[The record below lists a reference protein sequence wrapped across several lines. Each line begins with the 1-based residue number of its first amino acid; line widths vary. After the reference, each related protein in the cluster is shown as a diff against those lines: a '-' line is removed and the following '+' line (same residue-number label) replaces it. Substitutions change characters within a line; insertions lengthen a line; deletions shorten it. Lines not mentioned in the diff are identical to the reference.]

1 MGLSIFFTLT
11 LLEVCAGNPRQ
22 ILPGNDPGS
31 GAADVTK
38 DVFSNILTSN
48 QDTSRFMIQGDIAVK
63 RNRNA
68 LNCPGKSCLW
78 PKSVNGL
85 VHVPYTLSN
94 NYTSDEK
101 YIIQAAM
108 DELMVLTCIQFVVR
122 TTESNYLRIHPNDGC
137 WSYIGRVGAAQDV
150 SLMKARCLHR
160 GIIQHELMHSL
171 GFQHEQ
177 CRSDRDKYIRINWGN
192 ISQDKERNF
201 YKLSTPNLGTPY
213 DYQSV
218 LHYGKYAFANDVFKP
233 TLEPTVNPDATI
245 GQRIGLSSLDVV
257 KINKL
262 YKCS

>member
-48 QDTSRFMIQGDIAVK
+48 QA
-63 RNRNA
+63 
-68 LNCPGKSCLW
+68 
-78 PKSVNGL
+78 
-85 VHVPYTLSN
+85 
-94 NYTSDEK
+94 SDEK